1 MTSPFQSSFINP
13 NTGCPAGYT
22 RAPRST
28 ESFSEETENEH
39 LRHQEGVNL
48 MVEQKGLSYG
58 EYLNLDKILDAQE
71 MQSCKHG

>member
-1 MTSPFQSSFINP
+1 
-13 NTGCPAGYT
+13 
-22 RAPRST
+22 
-28 ESFSEETENEH
+28 
-39 LRHQEGVNL
+39 